1 MSQDTQAQLTSTEAF
16 FVLNRLPGMGP
27 ITASKLMRALGGD
40 PVKILSASKAELKA
54 VDGVGPAL
62 AETLTTWKDQVNLE
76 EERDQLRK
84 AGVRFT
90 GRGDEDYPKLLQEI
104 YDPPLGFYSKGKAS
118 LGKRSIA
125 IIGSRRATL
134 YGTGM
139 AKRLAR
145 ELASLGFCITSG
157 LARGI
162 DTAAHEGAL
171 EAGGTTAAI
180 LGCGVDIVYP
190 PENQA
195 LYDRIV
201 ESGRVISEFKLGR
214 RADRQTFPM
223 RNRIISGMSEAT
235 IVIES
240 DVKGGSMITA
250 RLAGEQGRLVFAVP
264 GRVDQSSSRGCHQLI
279 RDGAI
284 LLRSVD
290 DLLEELQ
297 YGAQLN
303 LGFEGKKD
311 QEAKKAG
318 APQII
323 ELSEDETRVLGALS
337 AEGILSMDA
346 LAGITG
352 LPTSTIA
359 GTLLLLE
366 LKKLL
371 VKRADGTFEIRNAS

>member
-1 MSQDTQAQLTSTEAF
+1 
-16 FVLNRLPGMGP
+16 MGP
-27 ITASKLMRALGGD
+27 ITASKLMRALKGD
-40 PVKILSASKAELKA
+40 PLTILNATKEALQSVE
-54 VDGVGPAL
+54 GVGPVL
-62 AETLTTWKDQVNLE
+62 AETINAWKTFVNLDK
-76 EERDQLRK
+76 ERALLRQ

-90 GRGDEDYPKLLQEI
+90 GRGDADYPQLLQEI

-118 LGKRSIA
+118 LEKRSIA

-134 YGTGM
+134 YGVSM

-145 ELASLGFCITSG
+145 ELASLGFAIVSG

-171 EAGGTTAAI
+171 DANGVTVAV

-195 LYDRIV
+195 LYERVVD
-201 ESGRVISEFKLGR
+201 SGRIISEFKLGR

-235 IVIES
+235 IVVES

-250 RLAGEQGRLVFAVP
+250 RMAGEQGRLVFAVP
-264 GRVDQSSSRGCHQLI
+264 GRVDQASSRGCHQLI

-303 LGFEGKKD
+303 LGFTEKKSESSRAMD
-311 QEAKKAG
+311 
-318 APQII
+318 
-323 ELSEDETRVLGALS
+323 LSEDETRVLGALS
-337 AEGILSMDA
+337 LEGTLSMDT
-346 LAGITG
+346 LASMTE

-371 VKRADGTFEIRNAS
+371 VKRADGLFEVRRA